1 MSDTYQVG
9 GSLRQNSPSYVVRQA
24 DLDLVMALNNGEL
37 SYVLNARQMGK
48 SSLRVRTMHQ
58 LQQQGRK
65 CGAVDLTLLGTRTTT
80 PEQWYASFAASLTQS
95 FRLDVK
101 LSSWWTAHQELS
113 LVRRLATFL
122 EEILLPQVSGPI
134 VIFIDE
140 VDSVMA
146 LSFPTDDFF
155 ALIRATYDRR
165 SEIPDFRRLTWA
177 LFGVATPAALIRDPQ
192 RTPLNIGRAIQL
204 RGFQDHEVFPLACGL
219 VGKVNQPMAVLK
231 AILYWTAGQPFL
243 TQKLCQLTV
252 QSSQSTIQGTLNL
265 PPGTESFWVEQ
276 LVHKHILQDWE
287 AQDYPEHLRTIRD
300 RLLFEPQGRRDR
312 LVLYRQLLLRE
323 QLSQEQDDP
332 EELSQKP
339 QDFLPG
345 NGAGANRNV
354 YPPGILPQTPATPLT
369 PPQPQSAESPI
380 PVTDGNDQSRDKTSK
395 KASDKTSDKTL
406 DFEQVIFASDRAIE
420 PVLTELLLSG
430 LVEQRQGQLQV
441 KNPIYQAIFNL
452 SWVEAQLATYDA
464 LETQAISS
472 APLPSESP
480 PPSQPDPATEVSPS
494 PPGQTTTIAAH
505 PTSSP
510 NNGMSPSIEPL
521 IGPPSVG
528 APSVGAPP
536 TSSALANSTLKEDAI
551 ASGTITEGLSDLNQD
566 VEKKDPI
573 GNQPNGSNLADGT
586 NAPDGTN
593 KLVSQAVLDAV
604 PQEVKQMAQQQL
616 QTQLLQEIQSLKQ
629 QRSWLVGFVL
639 LLLTIVIYQ
648 LLFA

>member
-95 FRLDVK
+95 FHLEVK
-101 LSSWWTAHQELS
+101 LSSWWAAHQELS

-122 EEILLPQVSGPI
+122 EEILLPQVSGSI

-165 SEIPDFRRLTWA
+165 SEIPEYRRLTWA
-177 LFGVATPAALIRDPQ
+177 LFGVATPAALIRDPH

-231 AILYWTAGQPFL
+231 AILHWTAGQPFL

-312 LVLYRQLLLRE
+312 LLLYRQLLLRE
-323 QLSQEQDDP
+323 QLSQAQDDS
-332 EELSQKP
+332 EELFRKP
-339 QDFLPG
+339 QDSLPG
-345 NGAGANRNV
+345 NVANRVN
-354 YPPGILPQTPATPLT
+354 Q
-369 PPQPQSAESPI
+369 QSQ
-380 PVTDGNDQSRDKTSK
+380 D
-395 KASDKTSDKTL
+395 KASDKASDKALDKTF
-406 DFEQVIFASDRAIE
+406 DFEQVVFASDRAIE

-430 LVEQRQGQLQV
+430 LVEQRHGQLQV

-452 SWVEAQLATYDA
+452 NWVEAQLATYDA
-464 LETQAISS
+464 LEAQATSS
-472 APLPSESP
+472 APLQSESP
-480 PPSQPDPATEVSPS
+480 PLSQPETPTEVSP
-494 PPGQTTTIAAH
+494 PAPGQTATIATH
-505 PTSSP
+505 PTLSP
-510 NNGMSPSIEPL
+510 NNGGNPPIELPDNPPLVSAASASATLSSSTLASSP
-521 IGPPSVG
+521 
-528 APSVGAPP
+528 
-536 TSSALANSTLKEDAI
+536 LANSTLEGDAAI
-551 ASGTITEGLSDLNQD
+551 AASAISEGLDDRSQGSVGKDSPNQ
-566 VEKKDPI
+566 K
-573 GNQPNGSNLADGT
+573 GQSNGK
-586 NAPDGTN
+586 N

-604 PQEVKQMAQQQL
+604 PEEIKHMAQQQL

-629 QRSWLVGFVL
+629 QRSWLVGCIL

>member
-80 PEQWYASFAASLTQS
+80 PEQWYASFAASLIQS
-95 FRLDVK
+95 FRLEVQ
-101 LSSWWTAHQELS
+101 LGSWWRNHQELS
-113 LVRRLATFL
+113 LVRRLATFF
-122 EEILLPQVSGPI
+122 EEILLPQVPGPI
-134 VIFIDE
+134 VLFIDE

-146 LSFPTDDFF
+146 LTFPTDDFF

-165 SEIPDFRRLTWA
+165 SEMPEYRRLTWA

-243 TQKLCQLTV
+243 TQKLCQLTM

-300 RLLFEPQGRRDR
+300 RLLFEPRGRRDR
-312 LVLYRQLLLRE
+312 LLLYRQLLLRE
-323 QLSQEQDDP
+323 QSNPVPDEP
-332 EELSQKP
+332 EEVSPKNQNSPSRPLADLSL
-339 QDFLPG
+339 DST
-345 NGAGANRNV
+345 R
-354 YPPGILPQTPATPLT
+354 GISPAPATQFVNSPT
-369 PPQPQSAESPI
+369 PPAEQLRLG
-380 PVTDGNDQSRDKTSK
+380 TDWLGKSLEKS
-395 KASDKTSDKTL
+395 L
-406 DFEQVIFASDRAIE
+406 DFEQVIFSSDRAIE

-430 LVEQRQGQLQV
+430 LVEQRQGRLQV

-452 SWVEAQLATYDA
+452 NWVDAQLATYDA
-464 LETQAISS
+464 LELQSS
-472 APLPSESP
+472 TAPAQPSESP
-480 PPSQPDPATEVSPS
+480 ARSPMDQSSVARLSAAQVEPPPIALSDAIVSSTINPISDPSLESASLDRTAEVGSNEIVDQSKSSVDLATPTVAVPLVAVPLHPSSGSSLQQVEPALAQPIDSEDSTLAVPNPPSQ
-494 PPGQTTTIAAH
+494 IA
-505 PTSSP
+505 
-510 NNGMSPSIEPL
+510 
-521 IGPPSVG
+521 
-528 APSVGAPP
+528 
-536 TSSALANSTLKEDAI
+536 DR
-551 ASGTITEGLSDLNQD
+551 
-566 VEKKDPI
+566 KD
-573 GNQPNGSNLADGT
+573 
-586 NAPDGTN
+586 
-593 KLVSQAVLDAV
+593 KLVSQSVLDAV
-604 PQEVKQMAQQQL
+604 PEEVKQMAQQHL
-616 QTQLLQEIQSLKQ
+616 QTQLLQEIQQLKQ
-629 QRSWLVGFVL
+629 QRSWLVGCILF
-639 LLLTIVIYQ
+639 LLTIVVYQ
-648 LLFA
+648 LLFR